1 VGHRQLTKALS
12 ILLSAFLMP
21 SAHAIVNIEEMRG
34 QQQPDGLNGNAS
46 LSISGD
52 SGNTNKSNTSASS
65 QLFWQQGKVTKLIAA
80 SYSYGENN
88 RNRNT
93 NKGFVHLRYIK
104 QQTPT
109 RALELFTQAA
119 RNEFSRLSLR
129 TLVGAGSR
137 LTLHK
142 SDYDAIHL
150 GAGAFYLKEK
160 LEKRVGFED
169 DGTEKFWRGNFYLAI
184 RYQLND
190 QARIVS
196 TTYYQPAL
204 DNGSDFRILEEGSLK
219 IKLTRALDLK
229 LTLELT
235 HDSEPPQAVEETD
248 INYKTGLE
256 YRF

>member
-1 VGHRQLTKALS
+1 MTKALS

-21 SAHAIVNIEEMRG
+21 CAHAIVNIEEMRG
-34 QQQPDGLNGNAS
+34 QQQADGFSGNAS

-52 SGNTNKSNTSASS
+52 AGNTNQSDTSASS
-65 QLFWQQGKVTKLIAA
+65 QLFWQRGDVTKLIVA
-80 SYSYGENN
+80 SYSYGENS

-93 NKGFVHLRYIK
+93 NKGFLHLRYIK
-104 QQTPT
+104 QQTST
-109 RALELFTQAA
+109 RALEVFTQAA
-119 RNEFSRLSLR
+119 HNEFSRLSLR

-142 SDYDAIHL
+142 SNYDAIHL

-160 LEKRVGFED
+160 LEKNAGLTD
-169 DGTEKFWRGNFYLAI
+169 DGTEKFWRGNFYLAV

-190 QARIVS
+190 QARILS
-196 TTYYQPAL
+196 TTYYQPAF

-219 IKLTRALDLK
+219 IKLAESLDIH
-229 LTLELT
+229 LTLEIT
-235 HDSEPPQAVEETD
+235 HDNKPPQTIEKKD
-248 INYKTGLE
+248 INYKTGLV

>member
-1 VGHRQLTKALS
+1 MTKALS
-12 ILLSAFLMP
+12 LLLSAFLMP
-21 SAHAIVNIEEMRG
+21 CAHAIVNIEEMRG
-34 QQQPDGLNGNAS
+34 QQQADGLRGNAS

-52 SGNTNKSNTSASS
+52 SGNTNQSDTSASS
-65 QLFWQQGKVTKLIAA
+65 QLFWQQGNVTKLIAA
-80 SYSYGENN
+80 SYSYGENS
-88 RNRNT
+88 RNRDT
-93 NKGFVHLRYIK
+93 NKGFLHLRYIK

-109 RALELFTQAA
+109 RALEVFTQAA

-129 TLVGAGSR
+129 ILVGAGSR

-142 SDYDAIHL
+142 NDHDAINL

-160 LEKRVGFED
+160 LEKRAGLTD
-169 DGTEKFWRGNFYLAI
+169 GGTEKFWRGNFYLAL
-184 RYQLND
+184 RYQLNE
-190 QARIVS
+190 QVRVLS

-219 IKLTRALDLK
+219 IKLAESLDIK
-229 LTLELT
+229 LTLEIT
-235 HDSEPPQAVEETD
+235 HDNEPPQTIEKTD

>member
-1 VGHRQLTKALS
+1 MTKALS
-12 ILLSAFLMP
+12 ILLSAFLTP
-21 SAHAIVNIEEMRG
+21 HAHAIVNIEEMRG
-34 QQQPDGLNGNAS
+34 QQQADGLSGNAS

-52 SGNTNKSNTSASS
+52 AGNTSQSTTSASG
-65 QLFWQQGKVTKLIAA
+65 QLFWQRGDVTKLIAA

-93 NKGFVHLRYIK
+93 NKGFLHLRYIK

-109 RALELFTQAA
+109 RALEVFTQAA

-129 TLVGAGSR
+129 TLVGAGGR

-142 SDYDAIHL
+142 NDYDAVHL
-150 GAGAFYLKEK
+150 GVGAFYLKEK
-160 LEKRVGFED
+160 LEKTPGLTD
-169 DGTEKFWRGNFYLAI
+169 DGTEKFWRGNFYLAL
-184 RYQLND
+184 RYQLNE

-196 TTYYQPAL
+196 TTYYQPAF

-219 IKLTRALDLK
+219 IKLAESLDIQ
-229 LTLELT
+229 LTLEIT
-235 HDSEPPQAVEETD
+235 HDNKPPQAIDKTD
-248 INYKTGLE
+248 ISYKTGLA